1 MKDSIKDIL
10 QECLD
15 LVRQGA
21 SIEECLARYPR
32 YAQEIEPLLRTSLL
46 AQEHLAPEM
55 PVGAKNRVRGRVLA
69 EWDRA
74 RVKSSRRWNL
84 PSLMPRW
91 AAVSIFLVLAIALGG
106 TGTVA
111 ASGGAIPGDTLY
123 PVKEFREETQLWF
136 ARSPEARVA
145 TSTRFVRERLE
156 ELRALTAAGETTRTS
171 VALDRLEGHVNRINR
186 EVDTMFKQ
194 AGGPPTQTDI
204 HLLDSLKNVMA
215 NQQLAESLIKDFVI
229 EAPPETLLALHRDLE
244 AIQGGRKRVQD
255 ALEAIQSP

>member
-21 SIEECLARYPR
+21 SVEECLARYPR

-46 AQEHLAPEM
+46 AQELLAPEM
-55 PVGAKNRVRGRVLA
+55 PVDAKNRVRGRVLA

-74 RVKSSRRWNL
+74 QVKSSRRWNL

-204 HLLDSLKNVMA
+204 HLLDSLKNVMD

-229 EAPPETLLALHRDLE
+229 EAPPETLFEL
-244 AIQGGRKRVQD
+244 
-255 ALEAIQSP
+255 

>member
-21 SIEECLARYPR
+21 SVEECLARYPR

-46 AQEHLAPEM
+46 AQERLAPGM
-55 PVGAKNRVRGRVLA
+55 PVDAKNRVRGRVLA

-74 RVKSSRRWNL
+74 QVKSSRRWNL

-204 HLLDSLKNVMA
+204 HLLDSLKNVMD

-229 EAPPETLLALHRDLE
+229 EAPPETLFEL
-244 AIQGGRKRVQD
+244 
-255 ALEAIQSP
+255 